1 MKQALPFTT
10 LIDLAQQEVDAAA
23 QALGALQRQ
32 RDDMFGKRKNLD
44 GYRVEYEQQLAQAAR
59 DGMTMGQ
66 RRNYQ
71 AFLGTLGTAID
82 LQQTQVEMLDRKIE
96 VARLLWQQKK
106 QKLSSFETLETR
118 ARQAQEQ
125 RTARYEQRMTDEFAA
140 RRAREMQR
148 GF

>member
-82 LQQTQVEMLDRKIE
+82 QQQTQVEMLDRKIE

>member
-23 QALGALQRQ
+23 QALGTLQRQ
-32 RDDMFGKRKNLD
+32 RDEMSGKRQNLD
-44 GYRVEYEQQLAQAAR
+44 GYRAEYEQQLAQAAR
-59 DGMTMGQ
+59 EGMTMGQ

-82 LQQTQVEMLDRKIE
+82 QQQVQVEMLDRKIA
-96 VARLLWQQKK
+96 VARMQWEQKK
-106 QKLSSFETLETR
+106 QKLNSFETLETR
-118 ARQAQEQ
+118 ARQVQEQ
-125 RTARYEQRMTDEFAA
+125 RTAKYEQRMTDEFAA
-140 RRAREMQR
+140 RRAREAQH